1 MASRIADRDETALVV
16 VYDRYAGA
24 IFGSVVRFLGD
35 REAAAEIV
43 QETFLT
49 LWLRADTFDPAQ
61 GTLIGWLLTV
71 SRNKATDRWRAAARR
86 PIVESIAGDGDS
98 SGIDDWDRIAAVAQS
113 IGDQDPVG
121 DPDRAA
127 VRRWARAV
135 VRTALATMSE
145 SERTV
150 LELAYDDG
158 LAQSEIAIRLG
169 WPLGTVKSR
178 TRRAMAT
185 LRGMLESVPDL
196 HDGAT
201 ADRNPLG
208 DARRV

>member
-1 MASRIADRDETALVV
+1 MASRIANRDEAALGV

-24 IFGSVVRFLGD
+24 LFGSVVRFLGD
-35 REAAAEIV
+35 REAAADVV

-86 PIVESIAGDGDS
+86 PIVESIAADGDS
-98 SGIDDWDRIAAVAQS
+98 AGIDDWDRVATVARS
-113 IGDQDPVG
+113 IGDPDPVD

-127 VRRWARAV
+127 ALRWARAV

-145 SERTV
+145 AERTV

-158 LAQSEIAIRLG
+158 LAQSEIAVRLG

-196 HDGAT
+196 HDGVT
-201 ADRNPLG
+201 AGRSPMG
-208 DARRV
+208 DTRHV